1 MKSVVKKYLWAIYL
15 PLSVIYSELIMQL
28 WCFHAINAK
37 GAMYASI
44 FGMAAACLALVIC
57 LISSGNIFR
66 KIHGVVL
73 FLSFLLYGTQAVYFR
88 IFKAF
93 LSLTSVGQAGTVL
106 ENFWRE
112 ALTGI
117 FRSSPMLVL
126 LFLPTLFWLIFG
138 RRMQPESDNFVR
150 ARAAYAMLFLAF
162 QVTATALVSSDAAG
176 VMSIS
181 YLYSQAYVPELS
193 VRYFGCITN
202 LKQDLLSLPNDGLAQ
217 TIHEI
222 DQILDEHDKPVAPM
236 VDVPDVPD
244 GPAAD
249 PEPVQDPDDVVY
261 GPHILEIDFDSMIE
275 NDTDSVVRDMHEF
288 FSEAKP
294 SYENEYTGLWEGK
307 NLIWI
312 VAEGFSSWAIDETH
326 TPTLYK
332 LANSGF
338 VFENYYN
345 PLWYVSTSD
354 GEFTTLLS
362 LLPRSGVWS
371 MSRSSGDLMP
381 FGMGN
386 ILSKYGYT
394 CSAFHNGW
402 TDYYDRNLSHPNLGY
417 DFKARGSGLEVSDVW
432 PPSDLEMI
440 QNSVPM
446 YIGSQPFHTY
456 YMTISGHMYYS
467 FTGNMQAAKHEE
479 DVADLPYSSNCRAY
493 VACNMELDLALEQLI
508 NELDEAGILE
518 NTAIVLS
525 GDHYPYALEYSEI
538 DELNGEPVE
547 RNFELYHSTLIMWC
561 ADMEEPVYI
570 DKPCY
575 SLDVMPT
582 ICNLMGI
589 SYDSRLVMGRDILS
603 DIEPLIIFGNRSFIT
618 GKGRYNASTDVFTPD
633 DAAEWESEDEMNAY
647 ALSVMQQVNKMFDV
661 SKNIIEY
668 DYYAKIFNKG

>member
-1 MKSVVKKYLWAIYL
+1 MKSTVKKYLWAIYL

-37 GAMYASI
+37 GAMYASL
-44 FGMAAACLALVIC
+44 FGSAAACLALVIC
-57 LISSGNIFR
+57 LIKPGNFFR
-66 KIHGVVL
+66 KMHGVVL
-73 FLSFLLYGTQAVYFR
+73 FLAFLLYGTQAVYFR

-93 LSLTSVGQAGTVL
+93 LSLTSVDQVGTVL

-117 FRSSPMLVL
+117 FRSSLMLVL

-138 RRMQPESDNFVR
+138 KKLQPDKETMVR
-150 ARAAYAMLFLAF
+150 PRAVYALLFLAF
-162 QVTATALVSSDAAG
+162 QVTATALASSDTSG
-176 VMSIS
+176 VMSVS
-181 YLYSQAYVPELS
+181 YLYSQSYVPELS

-202 LKQDLLSLPNDGLAQ
+202 LKQDLLSLPDDGLAQ
-217 TIHEI
+217 TILEI
-222 DQILDEHDKPVAPM
+222 DQKLDTYND
-236 VDVPDVPD
+236 PDSSDISVSPE
-244 GPAAD
+244 PIKD
-249 PEPVQDPDDVVY
+249 PEPVQEPEDVEY
-261 GPHILEIDFDSMIE
+261 GPHILEIDFDSLIE
-275 NDTDSVVRDMHEF
+275 NETDSVIKDIHEF
-288 FSEAKP
+288 FSEAEP

-312 VAEGFSSWAIDETH
+312 VAEGFSTWAIDETL

-371 MSRSSGDLMP
+371 MSRSSDNLMP

-402 TDYYDRNLSHPNLGY
+402 LNYYDRNLSHPNLGY
-417 DFKARGSGLEVSDVW
+417 DFKARGGGLEVSDVW

-440 QNSVPM
+440 QNSIPM
-446 YIGSQPFHTY
+446 YIDSQPFHTY
-456 YMTISGHMYYS
+456 YMTISGHMYYT
-467 FTGNMQAAKHEE
+467 FTGNMQAAKHQEE
-479 DVADLPYSSNCRAY
+479 VEDLPYSSNCRAY
-493 VACNMELDLALEQLI
+493 VACNMELDLAIEELI
-508 NELDEAGILE
+508 NQLDEAGILE

-538 DELNGEPVE
+538 DELNGEQVE

-561 ADMEEPVYI
+561 ADMEKPVYVE
-570 DKPCY
+570 KPCY

-582 ICNLMGI
+582 ICNLMGV
-589 SYDSRLVMGRDILS
+589 SYDSRLTMGRDILS
-603 DIEPLIIFGNRSFIT
+603 DSEPLIIFGNRSYIT
-618 GKGRYNASTDVFTPD
+618 EKGRYNASTDVFTPND
-633 DAAEWESEDEMNAY
+633 ESEWESEDEMNAY
-647 ALSVMQQVNKMFDV
+647 ALSVMQRVNEMFDV
-661 SKNIIEY
+661 SKNIIDY
-668 DYYAKIFNKG
+668 DYYAKIFNEG

>member
-1 MKSVVKKYLWAIYL
+1 MKSAIKKYLWAIYL

-28 WCFHAINAK
+28 WCFHGINAK
-37 GAMYASI
+37 GAMYAVL
-44 FGMAAACLALVIC
+44 FGIAAACLALVVC
-57 LISSGNIFR
+57 LISSGEVFR
-66 KIHGVVL
+66 KVHGVVL
-73 FLSFLLYGTQAVYFR
+73 FLCFLLYGAQAVYFR

-117 FRSSPMLVL
+117 FRTLPMLVL
-126 LFLPTLFWLIFG
+126 LLLPTIFWLIFG
-138 RRMQPESDNFVR
+138 RKFQPENGNFVR
-150 ARAAYAMLFLAF
+150 ARAAYAMLFLVF
-162 QVTATALVSSDAAG
+162 QVTATVLASSDTAG

-181 YLYSQAYVPELS
+181 YLYSGSYVPELS

-202 LKQDLLSLPNDGLAQ
+202 LKQDLLSLPHDGLAQ
-217 TIHEI
+217 TIREI
-222 DQILDEHDKPVAPM
+222 DQVLDEHGKTDEPA
-236 VDVPDVPD
+236 DDNPDVPAMMPS
-244 GPAAD
+244 PA
-249 PEPVQDPDDVVY
+249 PEPSGVEY
-261 GPHILEIDFDSMIE
+261 GPHILEIDFDDLIE
-275 NDTDSVVRDMHEF
+275 NESDPVIKDMHRF
-288 FSEAKP
+288 FSEAEP

-312 VAEGFSSWAIDETH
+312 VAEGFSSWAVDETH

-371 MSRSSGDLMP
+371 MSRSSRDLMP

-386 ILSKYGYT
+386 ILSEYGYT

-402 TDYYDRNLSHPNLGY
+402 VNYYDRNLSHPNLGY
-417 DFKARGSGLEVSDVW
+417 DFKARGGGLEVSDVW

-456 YMTISGHMYYS
+456 YMTISGHMYYT
-467 FTGNMQAAKHEE
+467 FTGNMQAAKHEQE
-479 DVADLPYSSNCRAY
+479 VADLPYSSSCRAY
-493 VACNMELDLALEQLI
+493 VACNMELDRAIEELI
-508 NELDEAGILE
+508 NELDKAGILE

-525 GDHYPYALEYSEI
+525 GDHYPYALEYKEL
-538 DELNGEPVE
+538 DELNGGPVE

-561 ADMEEPVYI
+561 ADMDEPVYV

-582 ICNLMGI
+582 ICNLMGV

-603 DIEPLIIFGNRSFIT
+603 DSEPLIIFGNRSFLT
-618 GKGRYNASTDVFTPD
+618 GKGRYNASADVFIPD
-633 DAAEWESEDEMNAY
+633 NAGEWESEDEMNAY
-647 ALSVMQQVNKMFDV
+647 ALSVMQRVNEMFDV